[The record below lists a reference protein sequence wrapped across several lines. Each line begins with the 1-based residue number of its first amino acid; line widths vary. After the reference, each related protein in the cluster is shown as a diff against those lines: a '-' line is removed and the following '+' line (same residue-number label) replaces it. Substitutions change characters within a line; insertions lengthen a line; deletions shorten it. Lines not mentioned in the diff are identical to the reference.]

1 MTTSATPALATARS
15 LTLGYRHHAALA
27 ASDFEIPS
35 RGITVL
41 IGPNGSGKSTVLA
54 ALAGLIE
61 PLSGT
66 ITWATGRRPRVSLVL
81 QATEVNA
88 SLPVTVREVVLMG
101 RYPNSGMFGRLRA
114 DDHRAVDEAME
125 RMAITDLADR
135 HLHELSGGQR
145 QRVFVAQ
152 GLAQPHDVLMLDEPL
167 TGLDIPAATTIDD
180 VIHEEADGGVPVL
193 LTSHDLAEA
202 RAADHVLLLSGR
214 VVAQG
219 PPEVSLTDA
228 HLAEAY
234 GESLHPNGDVHDDE
248 SHH

>member
-1 MTTSATPALATARS
+1 MLVTARS
-15 LTLGYRHHAALA
+15 LTLGYDRHTALT

-61 PLSGT
+61 PMSGT
-66 ITWATGRRPRVSLVL
+66 ISWAGGRRPRISLVL
-81 QATEVNA
+81 QATQVNA

-101 RYPNSGMFGRLRA
+101 RYPNSGMFGRLQA
-114 DDHRAVDEAME
+114 EDHRAVAEAME

-202 RAADHVLLLSGR
+202 RAADHVLLLSRR
-214 VVAQG
+214 VVSQG
-219 PPEVSLTDA
+219 PPEISLTDEF
-228 HLAEAY
+228 LAEAY
-234 GESLHPNGDVHDDE
+234 GEPLHPNGDIHHDE